1 MKKSL
6 KLREL
11 LRFYD
16 YRVQNSITHA
26 TAINSVMGEDLG
38 VALLEHYFKTR
49 GFDVNS
55 LDEPCTQKKK
65 KGYRLDKWITVT
77 TNAKSILYQVEIKNW
92 SAHSIGGDAVMQDS
106 DETYMSAFR
115 RKRWQR
121 QFNETSKIPSQESSK
136 KVLTKMLAPSNFEN
150 FEHRAILCFWEPLH
164 PSGELEAF
172 FEVDVQSESFSKLGV
187 FSMSNYVSLLL
198 KTCETLE
205 VDLPNADERIAWL
218 DRMYG

>member
-1 MKKSL
+1 
-6 KLREL
+6 
-11 LRFYD
+11 
-16 YRVQNSITHA
+16 
-26 TAINSVMGEDLG
+26 
-38 VALLEHYFKTR
+38 
-49 GFDVNS
+49 
-55 LDEPCTQKKK
+55 
-65 KGYRLDKWITVT
+65 
-77 TNAKSILYQVEIKNW
+77 
-92 SAHSIGGDAVMQDS
+92 
-106 DETYMSAFR
+106 
-115 RKRWQR
+115 
-121 QFNETSKIPSQESSK
+121 
-136 KVLTKMLAPSNFEN
+136 MLAPSNFEN